1 LRAKRPDR
9 IREVLDHSELV
20 ALFEK
25 LHGPA
30 LLASRMMYASS
41 FRIGEI
47 GRIRIKDISFE
58 RKQIA
63 IRGAKGEKDRV
74 VGFPPILHDDVERQM
89 ESAKVLWRGDK
100 ADGLN
105 GVSLPH
111 AYGRK
116 AGSAHLSWAWWYL
129 LPADNYSRD
138 PDSGRMLRHHRDMG
152 HIARQIKEAAEA
164 AEIPKHVTSHCL
176 RHSFATH
183 SIENGVPIHVVQKL
197 MGHTDISTTET
208 YLHVSKHGATAA
220 ESPLPKLEQVK
231 EKQVSNAEDVLRS
244 ALVAPVAKSKDK
256 AIPKD
261 WRIVG

>member
-1 LRAKRPDR
+1 
-9 IREVLDHSELV
+9 
-20 ALFEK
+20 
-25 LHGPA
+25 
-30 LLASRMMYASS
+30 
-41 FRIGEI
+41 
-47 GRIRIKDISFE
+47 
-58 RKQIA
+58 
-63 IRGAKGEKDRV
+63 
-74 VGFPPILHDDVERQM
+74 
-89 ESAKVLWRGDK
+89 
-100 ADGLN
+100 
-105 GVSLPH
+105 
-111 AYGRK
+111 
-116 AGSAHLSWAWWYL
+116 
-129 LPADNYSRD
+129 
-138 PDSGRMLRHHRDMG
+138 
-152 HIARQIKEAAEA
+152 
-164 AEIPKHVTSHCL
+164 L